1 MSDDLPI
8 SDFADQLHDDL
19 LVKRLTDSDNTGFS
33 NDLEKGASVDEVPK
47 TASGGFFYR
56 LVIRLSHLNVSY
68 VISVPLRLRSA
79 LKTRAFTWCWSTSWF
94 GASQRARN
102 SGPPRAPDA
111 AMPWSVSAANT
122 LPPWFGNVESTASKD
137 ACVLNPIVAPQSR

>member
-47 TASGGFFYR
+47 TASGGFLYS
-56 LVIRLSHLNVSY
+56 LVRCTPEIVNVDDNR
-68 VISVPLRLRSA
+68 IAQQLIEA
-79 LKTRAFTWCWSTSWF
+79 LPEFS
-94 GASQRARN
+94 
-102 SGPPRAPDA
+102 
-111 AMPWSVSAANT
+111 
-122 LPPWFGNVESTASKD
+122 SKELD
-137 ACVLNPIVAPQSR
+137 